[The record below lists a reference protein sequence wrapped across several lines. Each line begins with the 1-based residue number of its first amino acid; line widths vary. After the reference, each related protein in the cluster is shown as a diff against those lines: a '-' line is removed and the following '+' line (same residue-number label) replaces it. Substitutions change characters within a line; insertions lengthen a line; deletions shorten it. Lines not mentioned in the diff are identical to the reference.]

1 MGKTKTNMTQL
12 PGILEGEK
20 KNLPL
25 DFPPRDYGEKR
36 QSVLITY
43 NGRITE
49 VFLGLDGTAWVWDG
63 NRQKVVASAKD
74 AREFLVTRAINTSE
88 RDKAERITCVID
100 GDFKVSS
107 IHTVPSQLT
116 NRVRLKQEQQRR
128 QQPSFAGDAAGEFE

>member
-74 AREFLVTRAINTSE
+74 AREFLVTRAFNKSE
-88 RDKAERITCVID
+88 RDKAERITCIVEGEVRKPSPID
-100 GDFKVSS
+100 K
-107 IHTVPSQLT
+107 ISQ
-116 NRVRLKQEQQRR
+116 RVDRGRRGKQ
-128 QQPSFAGDAAGEFE
+128 QQPTFAGDAAGEFE